1 MGPKVTIDSATL
13 VNKAYEVIE
22 AHWLYGLSYDRI
34 DVVCHPE
41 SLVHALVEYV
51 HRSVKAHLAEPD
63 MRLPIQYPLLWHR
76 APSAAPRF
84 EWIAASTLHF
94 GQLDARRYPF

>member
-34 DVVCHPE
+34 DVVWHPE
-41 SLVHALVEYV
+41 SLVHALVEYADG
-51 HRSVKAHLAEPD
+51 SAKPHLAEPD
-63 MRLPIQYPLLWHR
+63 MRLPIQPAPLWDR
-76 APSAAPRF
+76 APPAAPRLQAR
-84 EWIAASTLHF
+84 AARELDF
-94 GQLDARRYPF
+94 GEIDARRYRG